1 MTNEQKDKNSWGT
14 YHLQGKPGNSGW
26 KMTAIGRLIRFFF
39 FLFFFTLNS
48 TLLHHR
54 HYITYN
60 PYATYSTYNTHV
72 AIPALLTTRIS
83 QLHKRGTVL
92 CIQSTKIE
100 KCAFTILVA
109 KAAVYFREYR
119 ESYSFRLSV
128 SPSYTLHFFNG
139 QR

>member
-1 MTNEQKDKNSWGT
+1 MNFS
-14 YHLQGKPGNSGW
+14 LFCFV
-26 KMTAIGRLIRFFF
+26 FFF
-39 FLFFFTLNS
+39 AKKSIFFTALLTALAAL
-48 TLLHHR
+48 TLL
-54 HYITYN
+54 INDTTTF
-60 PYATYSTYNTHV
+60 ATYNTHV

-128 SPSYTLHFFNG
+128 SPIYTFHFFNR

>member
-1 MTNEQKDKNSWGT
+1 MNFS
-14 YHLQGKPGNSGW
+14 LFCFV
-26 KMTAIGRLIRFFF
+26 FFF
-39 FLFFFTLNS
+39 AKKSIFFTALS
-48 TLLHHR
+48 LLTALAALTLV
-54 HYITYN
+54 INDTTTF
-60 PYATYSTYNTHV
+60 ATYNTHV

-100 KCAFTILVA
+100 KCAFTTLVA

-128 SPSYTLHFFNG
+128 SPSYTFHFFNG